1 MGAPVIIT
9 EKLVSGNET
18 RLAYEALQRVLV
30 SGLYTGEGGE
40 GGEGREGREEGKMGN
55 ERVRVREK
63 ELSGGKKIWVAD
75 TDDLQKID
83 ISNPANIE
91 MVSVCCTCI
100 YMAIILLNR
109 QYNSNVQISPKVAF
123 YLKH

>member
-30 SGLYTGEGGE
+30 SGVYTGEGGE
-40 GGEGREGREEGKMGN
+40 GGEGREEGKMGN

-91 MVSVCCTCI
+91 MVCVL
-100 YMAIILLNR
+100 YM
-109 QYNSNVQISPKVAF
+109 
-123 YLKH
+123 